1 MKIESRYELL
11 TTNLQA
17 GGITRGPTIHFSLQE
32 QASVLSAQVAHLSG
46 GLLMSVAPSP

>member
-17 GGITRGPTIHFSLQE
+17 GGYHERTYHSLQ
-32 QASVLSAQVAHLSG
+32 SSG
-46 GLLMSVAPSP
+46 AGLGPLGPGCSPELAGAEDC